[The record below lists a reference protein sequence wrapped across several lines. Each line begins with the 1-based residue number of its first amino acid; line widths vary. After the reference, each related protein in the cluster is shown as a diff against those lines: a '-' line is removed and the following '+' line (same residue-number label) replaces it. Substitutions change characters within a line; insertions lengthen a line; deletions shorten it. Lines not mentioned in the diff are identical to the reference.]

1 MKEIKLSIVISV
13 FNEEDNI
20 VPLVKKINTALSNF
34 HYEIIYVDD
43 GSTDNT
49 IKVIK
54 SIFDS
59 RIHLVELRKNYGQSS
74 ALAAGIDYATGDY
87 IITMD
92 GDLQNDPTDIP
103 HMIQKAEDEDFDLV
117 AGIRTQRKDGF
128 ILRKIPS
135 IIANYIIRR
144 TIGIKM
150 KDNGC
155 ALKVFKS
162 DIAKSI
168 GLYGELHRFIAVL
181 AYLEGA
187 KITQVKVKHHP
198 RIHGRSKYGLAR
210 TFKVISDLILMLFF
224 KKYLQKPMH
233 LFGTIGIV
241 STFAGVLINMYLLI
255 LKVLGH
261 DIWGK
266 PLLILGVLLFLG
278 GIQFITIGIIAEFLM
293 RTYYESQN
301 KKPYKVRNIF
311 TCEQKVFKT
320 A

>member
-1 MKEIKLSIVISV
+1 MKETKLSIVISV

-54 SIFDS
+54 SIFDP

-103 HMIQKAEDEDFDLV
+103 HMIQKAEDEDYDLV

-144 TIGIKM
+144 TTGIKM

-210 TFKVISDLILMLFF
+210 TFKVISDLMLMLFF

-255 LKVLGH
+255 LKILGH
-261 DIWGK
+261 HIWGK
-266 PLLILGVLLFLG
+266 PILILGVLLFLG

-301 KKPYKVRNIF
+301 KKPYKVKNIF